1 MPCFRVAVE
10 DGQPE
15 HEPLMW
21 RNTTPSLKPR
31 KVMSPPSLATAGRTR
46 VSISSLMMATVSA
59 SSLSKN
65 SSAPAASIAPL
76 TIGAPDI
83 KCSMMAPRI
92 AGLICC
98 HSVSDFVTVMKSLPR
113 NTPATP
119 GTPNNRSARGDF
131 AASAA
136 LGMSRTPSANTGRPG
151 RNFRVAGFGVA
162 SVWMNISKVSTA
174 ALGSRPKDNQ
184 HRTINNMGVSA
195 GQVNRR
201 ARSSTHRIDLFVV
214 QLPRHDRHRNRKGAR
229 GAAHEMGDQ
238 RPRPFVAHPCG
249 EHQHGDILV
258 FLDKLENFF
267 GHLAFADH
275 AFRRNA
281 GDAVR
286 TRRKACPPGVGFLM
300 GLGAHDIGDTQPLL
314 AMVAIFDDA
323 QQHHADADARG
334 AAARVIHGAVAFGRV
349 VDDHQVLRLVT
360 GLVAPSLTAH

>member
-15 HEPLMW
+15 HEPFMW

-65 SSAPAASIAPL
+65 SSSPAASIAPL
-76 TIGAPDI
+76 TIGAPDM

-98 HSVSDFVTVMKSLPR
+98 HSASDFVTVMKSLPR

-119 GTPNNRSARGDF
+119 GTPNSRSARGDF

-136 LGMSRTPSANTGRPG
+136 LGMSRTPSGNTGRPG

-162 SVWMNISKVSTA
+162 SVWMNISKISTA
-174 ALGSRPKDNQ
+174 ALGSRPKDITTYNQ
-184 HRTINNMGVSA
+184 QHGSFGRT
-195 GQVNRR
+195 GQQLRQ
-201 ARSSTHRIDLFVV
+201 SSTHRVDLVVV
-214 QLPRHDRHRNRKGAR
+214 QMPGHDRHRNRKGAC
-229 GAAHEMGDQ
+229 GAAEMGDQ
-238 RPRPFVAHPCG
+238 RSRPFFVHRCG
-249 EHQHGDILV
+249 EHQHDDIFV

-275 AFRRNA
+275 AFRGNA

-286 TRRKACPPGVGFLM
+286 ACRKGCEPGVGFLM

-314 AMVAIFDDA
+314 AMIAIFDDA
-323 QQHHADADARG
+323 QQHDAHADARG

-360 GLVAPSLTAH
+360 RLVAPSLTAH

>member
-76 TIGAPDI
+76 TIGAPDM

-119 GTPNNRSARGDF
+119 GTPNSRSARGDF

-136 LGMSRTPSANTGRPG
+136 LGMSRTPSGNTGRPG

-162 SVWMNISKVSTA
+162 SVWMNILKVSTA
-174 ALGSRPKDNQ
+174 ALGSRPKDITTYNQ
-184 HRTINNMGVSA
+184 QHGSFGLT
-195 GQVNRR
+195 GQQLPQ
-201 ARSSTHRIDLFVV
+201 SSTHRV
-214 QLPRHDRHRNRKGAR
+214 
-229 GAAHEMGDQ
+229 
-238 RPRPFVAHPCG
+238 
-249 EHQHGDILV
+249 
-258 FLDKLENFF
+258 
-267 GHLAFADH
+267 
-275 AFRRNA
+275 
-281 GDAVR
+281 
-286 TRRKACPPGVGFLM
+286 
-300 GLGAHDIGDTQPLL
+300 DIGDTQPLL
-314 AMVAIFDDA
+314 AMIAIFDDA
-323 QQHHADADARG
+323 QQHDAHADARG

-360 GLVAPSLTAH
+360 RLVAPSLTAH

>member
-1 MPCFRVAVE
+1 MPCLSVAVE

-15 HEPLMW
+15 QEPFIW
-21 RNTTPSLKPR
+21 RNTMPSLKPR
-31 KVMSPPSLATAGRTR
+31 NVMSPPSLATAGRTR

-76 TIGAPDI
+76 TIGAPDM

-98 HSVSDFVTVMKSLPR
+98 HSASDFVTVMKSLPR

-119 GTPNNRSARGDF
+119 GTPNSRSARGDF
-131 AASAA
+131 DASAA
-136 LGMSRTPSANTGRPG
+136 FGISRTPSGSTGRPG

-162 SVWMNISKVSTA
+162 SVWMNIAKISTA
-174 ALGSRPKDNQ
+174 ALGSRPKD
-184 HRTINNMGVSA
+184 INNMGVSV
-195 GQVNRR
+195 GQVNSG
-201 ARSSTHRIDLFVV
+201 AKSSTHRINLFVV
-214 QLPRHDRHRNRKGAR
+214 QLPRHDRHRNRKGAG

-238 RPRPFVAHPCG
+238 RPWPFGADAGG
-249 EHQHGDILV
+249 EHQHGDIFV
-258 FLDKLENFF
+258 FLDKLENFL

-275 AFRRNA
+275 ALRRNA

-286 TRRKACPPGVGFLM
+286 TRRKGCQPGVGFLM
-300 GLGAHDIGDTQPLL
+300 GLGAHDVGDAQPLL
-314 AMVAIFDDA
+314 AMIAVFDDA
-323 QQHHADADARG
+323 QQHDADAHARG

-360 GLVAPSLTAH
+360 RLVAPSLTAH

>member
-15 HEPLMW
+15 HEPFMW
-21 RNTTPSLKPR
+21 RNTTPSLKTR
-31 KVMSPPSLATAGRTR
+31 KVMSPSSLATDGRTR

-59 SSLSKN
+59 SWLSKI
-65 SSAPAASIAPL
+65 SSARAACMAPL
-76 TIGAPDI
+76 TTGAPDI

-174 ALGSRPKDNQ
+174 ALGSKPKDNQ
-184 HRTINNMGVSA
+184 HRTINNMGGSA

-201 ARSSTHRIDLFVV
+201 ARSSTHRIELFVV
-214 QLPRHDRHRNRKGAR
+214 QLPRHDRHRDRKGAG
-229 GAAHEMGDQ
+229 GAAEMGDQ
-238 RPRPFVAHPCG
+238 RPPPFFLPPSRAHP
-249 EHQHGDILV
+249 HRANFN
-258 FLDKLENFF
+258 FLLYLQTFS
-267 GHLAFADH
+267 
-275 AFRRNA
+275 R
-281 GDAVR
+281 
-286 TRRKACPPGVGFLM
+286 
-300 GLGAHDIGDTQPLL
+300 
-314 AMVAIFDDA
+314 
-323 QQHHADADARG
+323 
-334 AAARVIHGAVAFGRV
+334 
-349 VDDHQVLRLVT
+349 
-360 GLVAPSLTAH
+360 